1 MYAKDKAE
9 NSDEQPAK
17 SEADVVKAAKDVLK
31 RIKMPTNTGPT
42 YAGQTDISSEQAS
55 TSILD
60 ENTPKVE
67 ETPELNK
74 CGMIPGTDNAQRWEN
89 EKARHESRP
98 AQRISAVPGVKRQI
112 VPNIYNPPPMAM
124 SAQSGNSAPK
134 PASAQSATPA
144 NDAANKLIKNTI
156 GNFGPLSASGNLNG
170 NAAFGVKNSPNSS
183 KTSNYRTNEK
193 SARISAPMCPCGC
206 GEKSY
211 NCTCPKWCTCRNPGM
226 PCAPKKRK
234 ANTKTDSQNQK
245 KAEAPQPGKVP
256 LAERMIDG
264 LLQTNKTHRN
274 INTAVSAVSPMLLN
288 SLGKYLGFGVG
299 PTLSLGA
306 NLGHAGVA
314 HGLNMQQKM
323 LQDFKGLNKQ
333 NSAITTVKSTPRA
346 AGQNDEGGMKSAG
359 LYGHFIH
366 AQGLNPQERKFL
378 QQKAR
383 EVAKFRQELY
393 QGMMQDDPQYEFYA
407 GGSPNF
413 RDDVIELFQE
423 KYPDANVWPG
433 NAVEF
438 QKFGPR
444 RWLGLRK
451 GKQLPVGEGYA
462 VLMSHYPKDIDPTK
476 GPTLETYNP
485 DFDVETDFYGDVDTS
500 VHNSLSDMTGGRY
513 QFSAPTKT
521 MNPREFGAKVASSP
535 AWQRAAGQNDEGG
548 LNAKGR
554 ASYNNATGGNLK
566 APVTESNPKGERKSR
581 RSSFCA
587 RMGGMKKK
595 LTGKDTASDPDSRI
609 NKALRKW
616 NCKSGEEKN
625 ALDVARGGIGS
636 RALASTLGHLGAF
649 PIMTI
654 LEPHSHINPTQWA
667 GEKGILDSKVRSND
681 ARGQKHVQ
689 LAEDM
694 ARANPEELKD
704 TRIYL
709 GGPNL
714 FSEYGRLFTNPRTS
728 LLGKTHGALSLPI
741 NTLMA
746 TLMRGSQYNPYTNS
760 VALMGDSPAVL
771 SHEIGHAIDFNSG
784 GPVPKYEPGKSKI
797 KTWLQRQGKGLQHD
811 AYTIGRML
819 PVYGGIHA
827 LHQEERANTLSR
839 QNLERT
845 YAKDSD
851 KLNDILD
858 KRQRI
863 LPAGM
868 GSYIGG
874 AAAGMAGPFGG
885 LLQTPFSIGGAIGG
899 KIYGMQEAARR
910 NKKYVP
916 DNKSDSRSE
925 EKEEEE
931 EDKPKDTIK
940 IPERKEKTEDKDKE
954 ELKKA
959 AKQLGLW
966 DRIRAKK
973 KRGGKPAKPG
983 DKDYPDAKSWKKVTS
998 ISEKKSAY
1006 KGISEFSGMPGPD
1019 QISHA
1024 VSQLGMLK
1032 ALVRP
1037 DDSALK
1043 QRGITRSGFQSGL
1056 RDIYNHS
1063 RNKDR
1068 FEFSELAPQPNTH
1081 AALGGLGGLGAAGLL
1096 GYAGVRDPA
1105 ILAGTAVIPAVAAY
1119 FRARNKRHNLLN
1131 TAKLVKDYGLLRPK
1145 LLRQAYPLLA
1155 ADE

>member
-1 MYAKDKAE
+1 MPFRSEKQRRFLWAEHPDIARRWADEYPLNGKKLPMYAKDRAE

-17 SEADVVKAAKDVLK
+17 SEADVVKAAKDILK

-74 CGMIPGTDNAQRWEN
+74 CGMIPGTGNAQKWEN
-89 EKARHESRP
+89 EKARAEGRP

-124 SAQSGNSAPK
+124 SAQSANSSSK
-134 PASAQSATPA
+134 PAAAQSATPA
-144 NDAANKLIKNTI
+144 NDAANKLMKNTI
-156 GNFGPLSASGNLNG
+156 GNFGPIAANGNLNG

-183 KTSNYRTNEK
+183 KTSNYRASEK

-234 ANTKTDSQNQK
+234 A
-245 KAEAPQPGKVP
+245 KAKLDEQEKSSAGPQIIGYG
-256 LAERMIDG
+256 DG
-264 LLQTNKTHRN
+264 YDPAWEHEPHIGNWQQQNKTYQNFNR
-274 INTAVSAVSPMLLN
+274 AAAAVSPLLLN
-288 SLGKYLGFGVG
+288 SLGRQFSSGVG
-299 PTLSLGA
+299 SALGLA
-306 NLGHAGVA
+306 ADLGHASFGKS
-314 HGLNMQQKM
+314 LREQQNLLKQGPAYTSNPNSRGGGPIGQP
-323 LQDFKGLNKQ
+323 LLSPLLPSIRGNDNGGITKQ
-333 NSAITTVKSTPRA
+333 NSAQKYARYGARGLIKGIAENAETEGGLDPTAAALMGLLGAGGIYATIYGGKKLLSPVARRMGVSTLAPEDVGQFSLPVAGGNEYAFAERYRQPNMLGSLFADSDANAVSNALMHMAKKVPGSAARLERHSEQPSLEPRDLDFVGQYLVNKYPHRYRNTTVKSALEVVRP
-346 AGQNDEGGMKSAG
+346 AGNSKSAG

-393 QGMMQDDPQYEFYA
+393 KSMMQDDSQYEFYA

-413 RDDVIELFQE
+413 RDDVLELFQE
-423 KYPDANVWPG
+423 KYPAANVWPG
-433 NAVEF
+433 NAIEF

-444 RWLGLRK
+444 RWFGLRK

-485 DFDVETDFYGDVDTS
+485 DFDVETDFYGNVDAS
-500 VHNSLSDMTGGRY
+500 VHNSLSSMTGGRY
-513 QFSAPTKT
+513 QFSAPAKT
-521 MNPREFGAKVASSP
+521 AASSP
-535 AWQRAAGQNDEGG
+535 AWQRAAGQNDAGG

-566 APVTESNPKGERKSR
+566 APVTESKPTGERKSR
-581 RSSFCA
+581 QDSFCA

-595 LTGKDTASDPDSRI
+595 LTGKDTANDPDSRI

-616 NCKSGEEKN
+616 NCKS
-625 ALDVARGGIGS
+625 
-636 RALASTLGHLGAF
+636 
-649 PIMTI
+649 
-654 LEPHSHINPTQWA
+654 
-667 GEKGILDSKVRSND
+667 
-681 ARGQKHVQ
+681 
-689 LAEDM
+689 
-694 ARANPEELKD
+694 
-704 TRIYL
+704 
-709 GGPNL
+709 
-714 FSEYGRLFTNPRTS
+714 
-728 LLGKTHGALSLPI
+728 
-741 NTLMA
+741 
-746 TLMRGSQYNPYTNS
+746 
-760 VALMGDSPAVL
+760 
-771 SHEIGHAIDFNSG
+771 
-784 GPVPKYEPGKSKI
+784 
-797 KTWLQRQGKGLQHD
+797 
-811 AYTIGRML
+811 
-819 PVYGGIHA
+819 
-827 LHQEERANTLSR
+827 
-839 QNLERT
+839 
-845 YAKDSD
+845 
-851 KLNDILD
+851 
-858 KRQRI
+858 
-863 LPAGM
+863 
-868 GSYIGG
+868 
-874 AAAGMAGPFGG
+874 
-885 LLQTPFSIGGAIGG
+885 
-899 KIYGMQEAARR
+899 
-910 NKKYVP
+910 
-916 DNKSDSRSE
+916 
-925 EKEEEE
+925 
-931 EDKPKDTIK
+931 
-940 IPERKEKTEDKDKE
+940 
-954 ELKKA
+954 
-959 AKQLGLW
+959 
-966 DRIRAKK
+966 
-973 KRGGKPAKPG
+973 
-983 DKDYPDAKSWKKVTS
+983 
-998 ISEKKSAY
+998 SAY
-1006 KGISEFSGMPGPD
+1006 KGITEFSGMPGPD

-1037 DDSALK
+1037 DDSVLK

-1068 FEFSELAPQPNTH
+1068 FELSELAPQPNTH

-1105 ILAGTAVIPAVAAY
+1105 VLAGTAVIPAVAAY

-1155 ADE
+1155 ADD